1 MKSKDLVERLAG
13 LFAERG
19 ALCYGEGVS
28 QRAHALQAATL
39 AEQSGS
45 GSALVTA
52 ALLHD
57 IGHLLDKRGEDAAQ
71 RGIDTRH
78 EAIGAGWL
86 ARHFGEAVCAPIR
99 LHVAAKRYL
108 CAVEPDYYERL
119 SPGSK
124 LSIALQGGP
133 MSETEA
139 SAFAAQPYAAEAV
152 QLRRWDEAAKRPDAV
167 TPSFEH
173 FARHIQ
179 AAMAA

>member
-1 MKSKDLVERLAG
+1 MRSNELVARIAA

-19 ALCYGEGVS
+19 TLCYGEGVS

-39 AEQSGS
+39 AERSGS
-45 GSALVTA
+45 HSTLVTA

-57 IGHLLDKRGEDAAQ
+57 IGHLLDKRGEEAAA

-108 CAVEPDYYERL
+108 CAVEPGYTERL
-119 SPGSK
+119 STASQI
-124 LSIALQGGP
+124 SIGLQGGT

-139 SAFAAQPYAAEAV
+139 AAFAAQPYAAEAV
-152 QLRRWDEAAKRPDAV
+152 QLRRWDEAAKQPDAV
-167 TPSFEH
+167 TPPFEH
-173 FARHIQ
+173 FARHVK
-179 AAMAA
+179 AALAS